1 MCLTVNKLGGFMSLT
16 MRILFF
22 GLTGICAGILAWPFA
37 EGVIYFQMYFPSYLI
52 FTIVTGIAIGLAMGG
67 VFGSSEG
74 LLSMSAPKTW
84 SGILMGIVI
93 GIVAGIAG
101 FLCGQA
107 ALLFIGTMFYN
118 SNISFKY
125 LGLPVSKAI
134 GWAIFGACIGLSEG
148 IRSKSI
154 NKIRN
159 GIIGGLAGGILG
171 GFAFE
176 YLRILVPESIYA
188 RLAGLILLGLLI
200 GIFYGLIEVN
210 LAKASLQ
217 MLNGELRGREFP
229 LTQGFTTVGSSPLT
243 VVGVP
248 GYENVAD
255 VHAEI
260 KKKRSDFLLTDAGTK
275 GGTFV
280 NDEKVKEKKLD
291 DGDVIRVGEAQF
303 LFKKKK

>member
-1 MCLTVNKLGGFMSLT
+1 MSLS

-22 GLTGICAGILAWPFA
+22 GLTGIIAGLFAWPLA
-37 EGVIYFQMYFPSYLI
+37 EGIIYFQSSFPSLLV
-52 FTIVTGIAIGLAMGG
+52 FTIATGIVIGLAMGG

-74 LLSMSAPKTW
+74 LLSMSGPKMW

-101 FLCGQA
+101 FLCAQA
-107 ALLFIGTMFYN
+107 ALGFIGTMFFN
-118 SNISFKY
+118 SSVSPKY
-125 LGLPVSKAI
+125 VGMPISKAI
-134 GWAIFGACIGLSEG
+134 GWAIFGACIGLVEG

-154 NKIRN
+154 LKVRN
-159 GIIGGLAGGILG
+159 GLIGGFIGGVLG
-171 GFAFE
+171 GLAFE
-176 YLRILVPESIYA
+176 YLRIFIADSMFA
-188 RLAGLILLGLLI
+188 RLAGLALLGLLI
-200 GIFYGLIEVN
+200 GIFYAFIELN
-210 LAKASLQ
+210 FAKASLY
-217 MLNGELRGREFP
+217 MLNGELRGREYP
-229 LTQGFTTVGSSPLT
+229 ITQGFTTVGSSPYT
-243 VVGVP
+243 VIGAP
-248 GYENVAD
+248 GYDKVED

-260 KKKRSDFLLTDAGTK
+260 KKKKNEFTVVDSGTK